1 MDSNKKLFLELLQ
14 TKALKINLSLIR
26 VEEDG
31 DCIISRQSLKK
42 TQVLGNRN
50 HSRNNTYAF
59 AVKVTHLLKNTLKGG
74 EDPPLLSVL
83 TFKARSFSKRQHGA
97 ATEFGIC
104 C

>member
-14 TKALKINLSLIR
+14 TKALKINLSLIW

-31 DCIISRQSLKK
+31 DCINSRQSLSK
-42 TQVLGNRN
+42 TQVVGNRN
-50 HSRNNTYAF
+50 HSRNMYTSA
-59 AVKVTHLLKNTLKGG
+59 AKVAHLLKNTLKGRV
-74 EDPPLLSVL
+74 DPPSLSVL
-83 TFKARSFSKRQHGA
+83 AFKARYFSKRRDGA